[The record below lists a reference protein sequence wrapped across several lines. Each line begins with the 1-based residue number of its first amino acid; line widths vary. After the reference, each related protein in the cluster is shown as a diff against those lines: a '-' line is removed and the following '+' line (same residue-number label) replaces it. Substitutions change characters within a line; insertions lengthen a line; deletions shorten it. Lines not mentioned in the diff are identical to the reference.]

1 MLRNRFIVPFEIF
14 IGWRYFKAKRKQTFI
29 SMITVISLAGVAV
42 GVMAL
47 IVVLAVMSGVQSTW
61 KDKILGINSHIVVLK
76 YGQSLTDYNKVIS
89 EIESVKGVST
99 VEPYILSQVMLAAF
113 GGVSGA
119 ILKGIDP
126 VLVAR
131 GTVLSQSIV
140 AGRLSDIRDGS
151 DSSKGPAL
159 AVLLG
164 NELAS
169 QLGVVTGDSIRVI
182 SPLGRVTPLGGRAPR
197 TRNLTVA
204 GLFKSGMYEYDSTLA
219 YISIGQAQDFLNLGA
234 SVTGLEVRLDDI
246 YKARKIK
253 ESILARL
260 GPEFW
265 ARDWMEMNRNLFWA
279 LKLEKLAMVVILTLI
294 VLVAAF
300 NIVSTLSVVVM
311 QKARDIAIL
320 KSMGATSVNIMR
332 IFVFQGL
339 VIGLVGTVIGLFG
352 GTVFCRLLAY
362 YEFIK
367 LPSDV
372 YYIDTL
378 PVRMEFTDVA
388 LVLFLAVTISFLAT
402 LYPAWQAARLNPVE
416 ALRYE

>member
-1 MLRNRFIVPFEIF
+1 MPFETF
-14 IGWRYFKAKRKQTFI
+14 IAWRYFKAKRKQTFI
-29 SMITVISLAGVAV
+29 SMITVISLSGVAV

-47 IVVLAVMSGVQSTW
+47 IIVLAVMSGVQSTW
-61 KDKILGINSHIVVLK
+61 KDKILGVNSHIVVLK
-76 YGQSLTDYNKVIS
+76 YGQSITDYTKIIS
-89 EIESVKGVST
+89 ELESVKGVASA
-99 VEPYILSQVMLAAF
+99 EPYILSQVMLGAF

-126 VLVAR
+126 DLAAR
-131 GTVLSQSIV
+131 GTTLSQSMV
-140 AGRLSDIRDGS
+140 AGRLDDIKDGAGSSD
-151 DSSKGPAL
+151 GPAL
-159 AVLLG
+159 AVILG
-164 NELAS
+164 KELAG
-169 QLGVVTGDSIRVI
+169 QLGVVSGDSIRVI
-182 SPLGRVTPLGGRAPR
+182 SPMGRVTPLGGRAPR

-219 YISIGQAQDFLNLGA
+219 YISISQAQDFLNLGA
-234 SVTGLEVRLDDI
+234 SVTGLEVRVDDI
-246 YKARKIK
+246 YDARTIK
-253 ESILARL
+253 EAILARL

-279 LKLEKLAMVVILTLI
+279 LKLEKLAMIVILSLI

-300 NIVSTLSVVVM
+300 NIVSTLTIVVM

-320 KSMGATSVNIMR
+320 KSMGATSSNILK
-332 IFVFQGL
+332 IFIFQGL
-339 VIGLVGTVIGLFG
+339 VIGMAGTILGLIGG
-352 GTVFCRLLAY
+352 IVFSRLLAY

-378 PVRMEFTDVA
+378 PVRMEFPDVA
-388 LVLFLAVTISFLAT
+388 LVVCLAVTISFLAT
-402 LYPAWQAARLNPVE
+402 LYPAWQASRLNPVE